1 MDPVRGDAPRLGNY
15 YSRPAVAGRAHAR
28 KGRKGDAFYLSLST
42 WRPWREVLG
51 FFTQRSQRAP
61 EAGKMPALHAA
72 KSGQEIRAGDI
83 FMLGD
88 CAEEGVQSADS

>member
-15 YSRPAVAGRAHAR
+15 YSRPAVAGRAHA
-28 KGRKGDAFYLSLST
+28 RKGDAFYLSLST

-61 EAGKMPALHAA
+61 EAGKMTDLHSA

-83 FMLGD
+83 FMLCD
-88 CAEEGVQSADS
+88 CAEEGGQSADS